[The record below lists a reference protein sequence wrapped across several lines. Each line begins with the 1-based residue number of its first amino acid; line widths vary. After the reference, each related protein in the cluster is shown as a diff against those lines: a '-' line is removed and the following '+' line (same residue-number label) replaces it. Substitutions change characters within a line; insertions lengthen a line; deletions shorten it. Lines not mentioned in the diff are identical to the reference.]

1 MSRTKLDLGI
11 ILKSEEIEIPGLKYI
26 PHYMSIDEQ
35 NQLID
40 VIDQQVWAIESIES
54 KRRLQQHGYRYDY
67 QNGFLAASTYLGD
80 LPDWVSRLARR
91 LSDDGLTATVPDQ
104 ATVNEYYP
112 GQGLTSHVDCVSC
125 FGDTITTLSLGSS
138 CVMDFTHSQ
147 TQEKREI
154 LLLPGSLLIL
164 QREARYLWQHS
175 VSALNSDKYKG
186 REFARS
192 RRLSI
197 TFREAIFPHK

>member
-1 MSRTKLDLGI
+1 MNGTKLDLRI
-11 ILKSEEIEIPGLKYI
+11 ICESEELKIPGLKYI
-26 PHYMSIDEQ
+26 PRYISVDQQ

-67 QNGFLAASTYLGD
+67 KNGFLAASTYIGD
-80 LPDWVSRLARR
+80 LPDWASRLASR
-91 LSDDGLTATVPDQ
+91 LLDDGLTAAVPDQ

-125 FGDTITTLSLGSS
+125 FGDTIITLSLGGS
-138 CVMDFTHSQ
+138 CVMEFTHSQ

-154 LLLPGSLLIL
+154 LLLPGSLLVL

-175 VSALNSDKYKG
+175 VAALNRDKYKG
-186 REFARS
+186 REFVRS
-192 RRLSI
+192 RRVSI
-197 TFREAIFPHK
+197 TFREAAFPHK

>member
-1 MSRTKLDLGI
+1 MSRTKLDFEI
-11 ILKSEEIEIPGLKYI
+11 ILESEEIEIPGLKYI
-26 PHYMSIDEQ
+26 PHYISVDEQ

-67 QNGFLAASTYLGD
+67 KNGFLAASTYIGD
-80 LPDWVSRLARR
+80 LPDWASRLTSR
-91 LSDDGLTATVPDQ
+91 LSDDGLTATVLDQ

-125 FGDTITTLSLGSS
+125 FGDTIITLSLGGS
-138 CVMDFTHSQ
+138 CVMEFTHSQ

-154 LLLPGSLLIL
+154 LLLPGSLLVL

-175 VSALNSDKYKG
+175 VAALNRDKYKG
-186 REFARS
+186 REFVRS
-192 RRLSI
+192 RRVSI
-197 TFREAIFPHK
+197 TLREAAFPHK